1 MALRVATSRLHMK
14 TIGNGP
20 SILRV
25 NNSFSRMK
33 HFDGQSPLAKH
44 VKKGPSTLRVIG
56 TGLAIGVVIGTTYAF
71 FSKSERKLPGV
82 IVNTPT
88 QVPMLDM
95 LPPNL
100 KVTRKVCYN
109 LSFT

>member
-1 MALRVATSRLHMK
+1 MALRVAISRLHIK

-33 HFDGQSPLAKH
+33 HFDSQSPLAKH
-44 VKKGPSTLRVIG
+44 TKKGPNTLRIIG
-56 TGLAIGVVIGTTYAF
+56 TGLAIGVVIGTTYVF
-71 FSKSERKLPGV
+71 FSKPERKLPGA

-88 QVPMLDM
+88 QVPLLDT

-100 KVTRKVCYN
+100 KVTRKV
-109 LSFT
+109 